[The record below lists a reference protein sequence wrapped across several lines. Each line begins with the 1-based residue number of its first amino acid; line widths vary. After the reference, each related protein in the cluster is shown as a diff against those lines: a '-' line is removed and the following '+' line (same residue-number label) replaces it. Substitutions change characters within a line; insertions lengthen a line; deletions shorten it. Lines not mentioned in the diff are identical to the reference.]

1 MSQYS
6 TGELAK
12 LCGVSVRTVQYY
24 DSRGILPP
32 TELSEGGRRL
42 YSEDDLSKMKM
53 ICFLRELGLSINDI
67 GRLLSEP
74 EPEKIIDLI
83 LSEQEKALREE
94 IEDAGEKL
102 DKTVFF
108 RSELAKRMELSP
120 QNVGDI
126 AYRMKTRKA
135 LFRIRRNLIIAAAI
149 MGLVEYSTLL
159 LWIFKGIWLPFVIGY
174 VFVIIASV
182 PLGKYYYDHTAYIC
196 PECHKVFVPGFK
208 KVMFAMH
215 TPKTRRLRCPGCG
228 VKKYCVETVREEAV
242 SNG

>member
-32 TELSEGGRRL
+32 SELSEGGRRV
-42 YSEDDLSKMKM
+42 YTDGDLSKMKM

-83 LSEQEKALREE
+83 LDEQEKALREE
-94 IEDAGEKL
+94 IDEASAKL

-108 RSELAKRMELSP
+108 RSELEKNSEVSP
-120 QNVGDI
+120 ENVGDI
-126 AYRMKTRKA
+126 AYRMKARKA
-135 LFRIRRNLIIAAAI
+135 MFTIRRNLIIAAVI
-149 MGLVEYSTLL
+149 MGLIEYSTLL

-174 VFVIIASV
+174 GLCMIASV
-182 PLGKYYYDHTAYIC
+182 PLLKYYHGHVAYIC
-196 PECHKVFVPGFK
+196 PECRKIFVPSTAEF
-208 KVMFAMH
+208 MFAGH
-215 TPKTRRLRCPGCG
+215 TPKTRKLRCPGCG
-228 VKKYCVETVREEAV
+228 VKKYCVETVREDM
-242 SNG
+242 